1 MIPKGI
7 YIKKATCTVFFPLMS
22 VYAHTLFKKF

>member
-7 YIKKATCTVFFPLMS
+7 YIKKATCTVLFHL
-22 VYAHTLFKKF
+22 VTGYAHTLFKGF